1 MSHAVRAGAVVGVEG
16 VPVEV
21 EVDLVR
27 RLPKITVVGLPA
39 GCVREST
46 ERVRSAIL
54 ASGFD
59 FPKFRITINLAP
71 ADLKKD
77 GTAFDLPIAVG
88 ILAAAGDVP
97 QDAVDRCMFAG
108 ELSLDGRLR
117 SIRGAL
123 PLAMMASDSDCASM
137 VLPLACA
144 GQGALVPGLEV
155 WAAKTLKEVADW
167 LNGKGTLQE
176 ARANPPRLDHSTV
189 DMADVKGQPLA
200 RRALEISAAGGH
212 NLLMVGPPGVGKT
225 MLAARLA
232 TILPA
237 MGFLEAL
244 EVTRIHS
251 VAGLVPDG
259 VGLLE
264 RRPFRAPHHSIT
276 PAGLVG
282 SARLRPGE
290 ISLAHCGVLFL
301 DEVPEFQR
309 GVLELLRAPLE
320 SREIW
325 VTRAAGSVR
334 FPAGCA
340 LVAAANPCPCG
351 FLGHPTRACRC
362 LPSEVARYQGKLSGP
377 LMDRIDLHVPVEPL
391 ESEVLFQTD
400 LAEDSK
406 TVRGRVES
414 ARRFQLARYEGES
427 FRCNAE
433 LGGPAIRQAAQ
444 LSPRARSMLW
454 TAVDSLA
461 LSGRAHDRL
470 LKVARTIA
478 DLEACPRVEFQHLAE
493 AIGLRVTQNTQALQ
507 CSA

>member
-1 MSHAVRAGAVVGVEG
+1 M
-16 VPVEV
+16 
-21 EVDLVR
+21 
-27 RLPKITVVGLPA
+27 
-39 GCVREST
+39 
-46 ERVRSAIL
+46 
-54 ASGFD
+54 
-59 FPKFRITINLAP
+59 
-71 ADLKKD
+71 
-77 GTAFDLPIAVG
+77 
-88 ILAAAGDVP
+88 
-97 QDAVDRCMFAG
+97 
-108 ELSLDGRLR
+108 
-117 SIRGAL
+117 
-123 PLAMMASDSDCASM
+123 
-137 VLPLACA
+137 
-144 GQGALVPGLEV
+144 
-155 WAAKTLKEVADW
+155 
-167 LNGKGTLQE
+167 
-176 ARANPPRLDHSTV
+176 

-212 NLLMVGPPGVGKT
+212 NLLLVGPPGVGKT

-232 TILPA
+232 TILPD

-282 SARLRPGE
+282 SAKLRPGE

-309 GVLELLRAPLE
+309 SVLELLRAPLE

-325 VTRAAGSVR
+325 ITRAAGSVR

-362 LPSEVARYQGKLSGP
+362 MPSEVARYQGKLSGP

-391 ESEVLFQTD
+391 ESEVLFQRD
-400 LAEDSK
+400 RAEDSK
-406 TVRGRVES
+406 TVRKRVES
-414 ARRFQLARYEGES
+414 ARRFQLARYEGET

-433 LGGPAIRQAAQ
+433 LGGPAIRQAAK

-454 TAVDSLA
+454 TAVDSLS

-478 DLEACPRVEFQHLAE
+478 DLEGCPRVEFQHLAE
-493 AIGLRVTQNTQALQ
+493 AIGLRVTQNTEASQ
-507 CSA
+507 CLA